1 MRLLIGLMV
10 CVGLW
15 GQANNNNPSMVLLG
29 ADGPGAGSGV
39 GTTVVGNVGGNTLY
53 YWVVPVYPIGQGKI
67 SQQVVVGNAPGV
79 LSLTNYVRVSW
90 NKVPTATAYYLLR
103 TTTPDIP
110 STCTC
115 KVTGPSNISTVNDQ
129 GGALT
134 SFTYSPAGNAIA
146 TILLDNQNYAVP
158 TLLATPAFG
167 GGSGMVYPG
176 AGVANSS
183 GAAWGAS
190 YTVGTGNNNLVQL
203 NGSSQ

>member
-29 ADGPGAGSGV
+29 ADGPGAVSGV

-67 SQQVVVGNAPGV
+67 SQQIVVGNAPGV
-79 LSLTNYVRVSW
+79 LSATRYVRVSW
-90 NKVPTATAYYLLR
+90 NKNPLATGYYLLR
-103 TTTPDIP
+103 TTIPTIP

-115 KVTGPSNISTVNDQ
+115 LVTGPSNISTYNDQ

-134 SFTYSPAGNAIA
+134 SFTYSPVGSAVAN
-146 TILLDNQNYAVP
+146 ILLDIQNYSIP
-158 TLLATPAFG
+158 TLVVTPPLG
-167 GGSGMVYPG
+167 GNSGGLPVGSVVSGPNLTLPG
-176 AGVANSS
+176 NLLVGN
-183 GAAWGAS
+183 
-190 YTVGTGNNNLVQL
+190 TVP
-203 NGSSQ
+203 